1 MESRI
6 TKVIIIIMVLKMK
19 QESQTKDEKVLIAES
34 NKNKG

>member
-19 QESQTKDEKVLIAES
+19 QESQTKDEKVVIAES
-34 NKNKG
+34 HKNKG